1 MKKCGFYDDEE
12 KDMIAAYESGEF
24 KPVTTIRHLIFHAP
38 ATG

>member
-24 KPVTTIRHLIFHAP
+24 KPVKDQQTAKQS
-38 ATG
+38 AV